1 MADDDRNDE
10 ETGERRERPRRDSEG
25 VRIIGAQEARSAYDE
40 RAEEDENAGRP
51 RRREPR
57 FPVPEERRPPESGQ
71 PSDDEVGDAAEP
83 PPGARPQVGGRLF
96 GERPGTGA
104 GPEREEDRPT
114 GAVDLPHWTEP
125 PTGEVPAV
133 GRREE
138 SSGHHA
144 RFRDSDT
151 DWDDSDMSDLAD
163 DDGGVLPREDDDLTD
178 DEAFEREVEER
189 RRQVREARQTGGMPP
204 PPRSAERRPS
214 PPSTPPSSGVR
225 RIAPGEESAEPTP
238 PPPRPAPGGRGPA
251 PQQGGAP
258 GESAAPEPARRQ
270 MAEGGLE
277 PGMPEPPEM
286 GPSGPTE
293 RDLPTAILTGLAMG
307 VAALLLFNWGRG
319 PSSFL
324 VAAIATLATSELFV
338 ALRARGY
345 RPAVPVGLAA
355 SAGLVLASY
364 DRGLEGF
371 VIVIGLAI
379 LTTFLWFL
387 MRAEDARPTVNIAL
401 TLFPVLY
408 VGGMAAFA
416 GLLLAFPNGVGMLL
430 GLVIAVVAYDVV
442 GYFIGSRVGTRRI
455 APDISPNKTSE
466 GLFAGIVASVL
477 FSLIIVRAI
486 HPWDAGSALWLGVVV
501 GVAAPIGDL
510 VESMVKRDIGIKDF
524 GSIIPGHGGLLDRFD
539 AILFSLPPTFFLVRV
554 LELF

>member
-1 MADDDRNDE
+1 MADDDRNDD
-10 ETGERRERPRRDSEG
+10 ETDDRRERPRRDPDG

-40 RAEEDENAGRP
+40 RGEGDEGEARP

-57 FPVPEERRPPESGQ
+57 FPVPEERRAPEGE
-71 PSDDEVGDAAEP
+71 PRPDDETGEVAP
-83 PPGARPQVGGRLF
+83 PAGPRPQVGGRLF
-96 GERPGTGA
+96 GERPGSGA

-133 GRREE
+133 RRREE
-138 SSGHHA
+138 SSGQHA
-144 RFRDSDT
+144 RFRDSDA

-163 DDGGVLPREDDDLTD
+163 DDAGVLPREDDDLTD
-178 DEAFEREVEER
+178 DEAFEREVEAR

-214 PPSTPPSSGVR
+214 APATPPSSGVR
-225 RIAPGEESAEPTP
+225 RIAPGEESREPTP
-238 PPPRPAPGGRGPA
+238 PPPRPAPGGGSPA
-251 PQQGGAP
+251 PRQPGAPAEGGAP
-258 GESAAPEPARRQ
+258 ERPTPR

-277 PGMPEPPEM
+277 PGMPEPPAM

-293 RDLPTAILTGLAMG
+293 RDLPTAILTGVAMG

-319 PSSFL
+319 PTSFL
-324 VAAIATLATSELFV
+324 VAAIAILATSELFV

-355 SAGLVLASY
+355 SGGLVLASY

-371 VIVIGLAI
+371 VIVAGLSL
-379 LTTFLWFL
+379 LTTFVWFL
-387 MRAEDARPTVNIAL
+387 IRAEDARPTVNIAL
-401 TLFPVLY
+401 TLFPILY
-408 VGGMAAFA
+408 VGGLAAFA
-416 GLLLAFPNGVGMLL
+416 GLLLAFPNGIGMLL
-430 GLVIAVVAYDVV
+430 GVVIAVVAYDVV

-477 FSLIIVRAI
+477 ISLVIVRAI

-510 VESMVKRDIGIKDF
+510 VESMVKRDMGIKDF